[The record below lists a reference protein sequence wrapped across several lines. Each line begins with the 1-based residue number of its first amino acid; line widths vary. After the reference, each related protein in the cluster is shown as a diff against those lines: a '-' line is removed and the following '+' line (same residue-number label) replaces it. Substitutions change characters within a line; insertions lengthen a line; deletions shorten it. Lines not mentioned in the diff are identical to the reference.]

1 MVTAVHSILQLQN
14 VVGHPEQHML
24 KATWCQGVAFSSQCW
39 QSREMVLHLVSTGR
53 AVTDTRRPR
62 CPGPGS
68 SLWVWQA
75 TNWLFSLEALFLGSD
90 FWGPR
95 ANIYSWEN
103 FSAKSVKTD
112 LGISRK
118 ASQPL
123 NIGGCVW
130 SNAGGRG
137 NGVYED
143 EGRKLARE
151 KTRSKALRPRDS
163 TEISWGGRAGVNCE
177 GPWMPE

>member
-24 KATWCQGVAFSSQCW
+24 KAAWCQGVAFSSQCW
-39 QSREMVLHLVSTGR
+39 QSQEMALHLVSTGR
-53 AVTDTRRPR
+53 AVPDIRRPR
-62 CPGPGS
+62 CTGPGS

-75 TNWLFSLEALFLGSD
+75 TDWLFLLEALFLWSD
-90 FWGPR
+90 FWGPHG
-95 ANIYSWEN
+95 NIYSWEN
-103 FSAKSVKTD
+103 FSEKSVKTG

-118 ASQPL
+118 ASQSFS
-123 NIGGCVW
+123 IGGCVW
-130 SNAGGRG
+130 SNAGGRR

-143 EGRKLARE
+143 EGRKLAWE
-151 KTRSKALRPRDS
+151 KMRSKALESRDS
-163 TEISWGGRAGVNCE
+163 VEISWRGRAGANCE